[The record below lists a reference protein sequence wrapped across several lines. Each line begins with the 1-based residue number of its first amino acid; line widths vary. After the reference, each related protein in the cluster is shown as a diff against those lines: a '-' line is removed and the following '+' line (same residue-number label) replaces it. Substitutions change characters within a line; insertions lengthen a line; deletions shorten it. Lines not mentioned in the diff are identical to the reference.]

1 MAVLTLFDLSSG
13 EKVGGGAFHPGKSAA
28 PHLVL
33 LKSLTRN
40 IRRLMEQAQ
49 RDLPTITSISMNI
62 SPQCLLHI
70 VQRHV
75 W

>member
-1 MAVLTLFDLSSG
+1 MAVLTLFDLNSG
-13 EKVGGGAFHPGKSAA
+13 EKVGGGAFDPGKSAA

-49 RDLPTITSISMNI
+49 RDLPTITSMNI
-62 SPQCLLHI
+62 SPQCMLHI